1 MSLKIETNKQTQTK
15 RSTRW
20 TKTKKATW
28 QKEVV
33 NLKAHE
39 VIIEK
44 SLKEKA
50 AEVESAKVVEVKDI
64 HEKARTDLLNTLL
77 DTVKKRT
84 QFEVKLLTYYEDVTV
99 DEEIFI
105 ESEEESED
113 S

>member
-1 MSLKIETNKQTQTK
+1 MFNKQTQTK
-15 RSTRW
+15 RSTKW
-20 TKTKKATW
+20 TSRKKATW

-50 AEVESAKVVEVKDI
+50 AEVESAKVVEVKEI
-64 HEKARTDLLNTLL
+64 HEKARTDLLNALL
-77 DTVKKRT
+77 NTVKQRT
-84 QFEVKLLTYYEDVTV
+84 QFELNLLLIYEDVTV